1 MFGEGDDFVLEL
13 ARATLFVFER
23 ALEGGAFRSEVFV
36 RVGDELCVGAET
48 VERSSNCYAY
58 CQRERR
64 KVRER
69 RCSCACCRSR
79 S

>member
-48 VERSSNCYAY
+48 VERSSEFDVFVSVGLDGGAGAKG
-58 CQRERR
+58 ERR
-64 KVRER
+64 RGFGV
-69 RCSCACCRSR
+69 
-79 S
+79 